1 VAGARANGV
10 ATFRKAFAHAMLPG
24 LAPAVLAAPSIIRNA
39 VPPPPTG
46 GCTGVRARI
55 RSIVKQVLQHVRS
68 RRLEVADLPEP
79 GPRAGGVL
87 VRNTASLISAGTEKM
102 ITDFAGKSMVG
113 KARERPDL
121 VRQVMDKVRKDGLAP
136 TVQTVLSK
144 LDQPIPLGYSCAG
157 IVEAA
162 GRGAEEFAVGDRV
175 ACAGMGY
182 ASHADVVFVPRNL
195 AVRVPDGVSLEDA
208 AYVTVGA
215 IALQGVRIQA
225 PLLGE
230 SVAVI
235 GLGVLGQLAVQIL
248 RASGCRV
255 LGIDLDPAKVQLA
268 RELGAEAAVLRTD
281 DVAAAVSV
289 FTGGRGMDGV
299 LIAAATS
306 SNDPVELAGEIAR
319 DRAVVTMVG
328 ATGMEVPRKPYY
340 EKELQLRLSRSYGP
354 GRYDPEYEEKGRD
367 YPIGY
372 VRWTE
377 RRNMEEFLRLVATG
391 QVQPS
396 ALTTHRFPIERAE
409 EAYTLIGGGGE
420 PFAGVMLT
428 YAERTAPAVRT
439 LHLKP
444 AAPRAGTLGV
454 GFVGAGNF
462 ARAVLLP
469 RFEKAAG
476 AALVGVSTSTGMNA
490 RSAGERFGFRYAT
503 TDTAALL
510 GDADVHAVVVATRH
524 ASHARLSADALRAGK
539 AVFVEKPLALDEEGL
554 QEVLAAQAETGGV
567 LTVGFNRRFSPLA
580 AEVKRAFAPGLPL
593 AITYRVNAGPIP
605 RDHWIHDPVEG
616 GGRII
621 GEVCHFVDLCQFLA
635 GDLPVEAF
643 AHAVGGPEGGLHDTV
658 AITLRFAGG
667 SVATIA
673 YFATGDKSFA
683 KERVEVFG
691 AGTLAVLD
699 DFREVEISRGGKR
712 KKTRKMSQDK
722 GFDEEVAAFVAA
734 ARGGGTL
741 PIPLADLVAT
751 TRATFAIEE
760 SLRTGRPA
768 EIRPDTAGA

>member
-1 VAGARANGV
+1 
-10 ATFRKAFAHAMLPG
+10 
-24 LAPAVLAAPSIIRNA
+24 
-39 VPPPPTG
+39 
-46 GCTGVRARI
+46 
-55 RSIVKQVLQHVRS
+55 VKQVLQHVRS

-87 VRNTASLISAGTEKM
+87 VRNAASLISAGTEKM
-102 ITDFAGKSMVG
+102 ITDFAGKSLVG

-157 IVEAA
+157 VVEAA

-255 LGIDLDPAKVQLA
+255 LAIDLDPAKVRLA
-268 RELGAEAAVLRTD
+268 LELGAEAAVVRTD

-299 LIAAATS
+299 IIAAATS

-367 YPIGY
+367 YPVGY

-391 QVQPS
+391 QVRPS
-396 ALTTHRFPIERAE
+396 ALTTHRFPIERAD
-409 EAYTLIGGGGE
+409 EAYALIGGGGE
-420 PFAGVMLT
+420 PFGGVMLT

-439 LHLKP
+439 LRLKP
-444 AAPRAGTLGV
+444 AAPLAGALGV

-476 AALVGVSTSTGMNA
+476 TALIGVSTSTGMNA
-490 RSAGERFGFRYAT
+490 RSAGDRFGFRYAT

-510 GDADVHAVVVATRH
+510 ADADVHAVVVATRH
-524 ASHARLSADALRAGK
+524 ASHARLAADALRAGK
-539 AVFVEKPLALDEEGL
+539 AVFVEKPLAIDEAGL
-554 QEVLAAQAETGGV
+554 REVLAAQAETGGV
-567 LTVGFNRRFSPLA
+567 FTVGFNRRFSPLA
-580 AEVKRAFAPGLPL
+580 AEVRNAFAPGLPL
-593 AITYRVNAGPIP
+593 AITYRINAGAIP

-621 GEVCHFVDLCQFLA
+621 GEVCHFVDLCQFLT

-658 AITLRFAGG
+658 AVTLRFAGG

-691 AGTLAVLD
+691 GGTLAVLD

-734 ARGGGTL
+734 ARGGAL

-751 TRATFAIEE
+751 TRATFAIEA
-760 SLRTGRPA
+760 SLRTGQPA
-768 EIRPDTAGA
+768 AVTVDGTEG